1 MDQLDVLHFGPA
13 LRASATCDSS
23 TGGDGGPPVE
33 NHPTRA
39 SRVPACRG
47 AAVTA
52 GDTWLRAHRRPSRGL
67 TVMIRILGLLAIV
80 SGLAGCGPATATT
93 APSAAQEVRVDA
105 TGSQVRLEPATIRAG
120 DVNLVVD
127 LPVSGAD
134 LAIIGGTG
142 GALSDADLSRL
153 AAGDL
158 EGTTVTGIDNS
169 CCGKVHKM
177 TLAPG
182 KYAFVLG
189 AQQVVPGRPP
199 PPMTILVVTP

>member
-1 MDQLDVLHFGPA
+1 MDLPPRRPPVRSPEVTSTRPDAGPA
-13 LRASATCDSS
+13 GQPRSA
-23 TGGDGGPPVE
+23 
-33 NHPTRA
+33 
-39 SRVPACRG
+39 
-47 AAVTA
+47 
-52 GDTWLRAHRRPSRGL
+52 
-67 TVMIRILGLLAIV
+67 
-80 SGLAGCGPATATT
+80 PAT
-93 APSAAQEVRVDA
+93 S
-105 TGSQVRLEPATIRAG
+105 S
-120 DVNLVVD
+120 LVVD
-127 LPVSGAD
+127 LPASGAD

-158 EGTTVTGIDNS
+158 QGTTVTGIDNS